1 MFKILDVILIV
12 CYNKIMR
19 IIAGKYKGKKL
30 AEFELGSTR
39 PTADM
44 VREALFDKIGFYV
57 EDGVFLDLFAGT
69 GAVGLEAASRGAE
82 AVYFVDKSK
91 EAVSLIKKNISVIS
105 SNNLQ
110 VYNSDFGIALEQ
122 FCEQNLEFDII
133 FLDPPYATDF
143 AEAAIEKIKE
153 LKLLKSD
160 GIIVWEHDILK
171 NKFIEHNFKN
181 CETKKYGKKFL
192 TYIKLN

>member
-1 MFKILDVILIV
+1 
-12 CYNKIMR
+12 MR

-57 EDGVFLDLFAGT
+57 EGGVFLDLFAGT
-69 GAVGLEAASRGAE
+69 GAVGLEAASRGAK

-91 EAVSLIKKNISVIS
+91 EAVSLIKRNLSAINL
-105 SNNLQ
+105 NNLN
-110 VYNSDFGIALEQ
+110 VYNNDFSLALGQ
-122 FCEQNLEFDII
+122 FGKQNLEFDII

-143 AEAAIEKIKE
+143 AEVAIEKIKDPNLKKLVITNTVPLPEEKRLDKIEVLDIAPLFGRAILNIHQGHALGE
-153 LKLLKSD
+153 LFEDHK
-160 GIIVWEHDILK
+160 VE
-171 NKFIEHNFKN
+171 F
-181 CETKKYGKKFL
+181 
-192 TYIKLN
+192 